1 MRPAHP
7 TLHPRGTPLLLSRSR
22 CTRIIIF
29 DLEALRNLFR
39 SNYHFIGHRLL
50 LSTLLTVARSTHR

>member
-1 MRPAHP
+1 MRPALP

-29 DLEALRNLFR
+29 DLEALRSLYR
-39 SNYHFIGHRLL
+39 SNYHSIGHRLP
-50 LSTLLTVARSTHR
+50 LSTLHTVAHSTYR